1 VISNTLKSWIDCRRI
16 SSLLLLTGLV
26 SLSGCHQLTTDQRI
40 DAWMDSGGKSA
51 PTYMTSKEINAMEAR
66 RYIRVLRNTLAEKV
80 FLANSEGMRGSV
92 KLRMKLSRQG
102 DVLLCEAQS
111 TDPGAPPDLAN
122 LVTDVCWS
130 EIWSTIPES
139 LQSPVDGSLEII
151 APLIA
156 QDDVSSISDYDL
168 GHRKAGLASRFFWDN
183 LLAGHSI
190 NAFGSAHFDF
200 TANAKGQ
207 VTRCDVTLEKSY
219 FRPEAFHPD
228 PPLQKAL
235 AAQCLQLDLLQM
247 PGFQVGES
255 GELNRTVFVKYFPWK
270 NHVGKHQEKA
280 PATDKKEPAPLN
292 TSKERT

>member
-1 VISNTLKSWIDCRRI
+1 MTSIALKSWIDSRLI
-16 SSLLLLTGLV
+16 SSLLLLTGLA
-26 SLSGCHQLTTDQRI
+26 SLSGCQQLTTDQRI
-40 DAWMDSGGKSA
+40 SAWMDSGGKSA
-51 PTYMTSKEINAMEAR
+51 PTFMTSAEINAMEAR

-111 TDPGAPPDLAN
+111 TDPGAPPDFAN

-130 EIWSTIPES
+130 EIWSTIPED

-183 LLAGHSI
+183 LLTGHSI
-190 NAFGSAHFDF
+190 NAFGIARFDL

-207 VTRCDVTLEKSY
+207 IARCDVTLEKNYS
-219 FRPEAFHPD
+219 RPESFHPD
-228 PPLQKAL
+228 PALQKAL

-247 PGFQVGES
+247 PGFQVGGS
-255 GELNRTVFVKYFPWK
+255 GEVNRTVFVEYFPWK

-280 PATDKKEPAPLN
+280 AASDKKRAAPISAN
-292 TSKERT
+292 KERT

>member
-1 VISNTLKSWIDCRRI
+1 MISNTLKSWIDCRLI
-16 SSLLLLTGLV
+16 SPLLLLTGLA
-26 SLSGCHQLTTDQRI
+26 SLSGCHQLTTEQRI

-80 FLANSEGMRGSV
+80 FLANSEGLRGSV

-102 DVLLCEAQS
+102 DVLLCEARS
-111 TDPGAPPDLAN
+111 TEPDSPADFAN

-130 EIWSTIPES
+130 EIWSTIPED

-168 GHRKAGLASRFFWDN
+168 GHRKAGLESRFFWDN
-183 LLAGHSI
+183 VLARHSI
-190 NAFGSAHFDF
+190 NAFGIARFEF

-207 VTRCDVTLEKSY
+207 IARCDVTLEKSY
-219 FRPEAFHPD
+219 SRPESFHPN
-228 PPLQKAL
+228 PALQKAL
-235 AAQCLQLDLLQM
+235 ADQCLQLDLQQM
-247 PGFQVGES
+247 AGFQVGES
-255 GELNRTVFVKYFPWK
+255 GEVNRTVFVEYFPWK

-280 PATDKKEPAPLN
+280 AASDKKGAAPISAN
-292 TSKERT
+292 KERT

>member
-1 VISNTLKSWIDCRRI
+1 MISNTLKSWIDCRRI
-16 SSLLLLTGLV
+16 SSLLLLTGLA
-26 SLSGCHQLTTDQRI
+26 SLSGCHQLTTDQRLN
-40 DAWMDSGGKSA
+40 AYAESGGKSA
-51 PTYMTSKEINAMEAR
+51 PMFMTSKEIRAMEAR
-66 RYIRVLRNTLAEKV
+66 SYIRVLRRTLSNSV
-80 FLANSEGMRGSV
+80 FLANDKGMQGSV

-111 TDPGAPPDLAN
+111 TDPGAPPDFAN

-130 EIWSTIPES
+130 EIWSTIPED
-139 LQSPVDGSLEII
+139 LQSPADGSLEII

-156 QDDVSSISDYDL
+156 KDDVSPISDYSL
-168 GHRKAGLASRFFWDN
+168 TRRKAGLESRFFWDN
-183 LLAGHSI
+183 VLARHSI

-219 FRPEAFHPD
+219 SRPESFHPD
-228 PPLQKAL
+228 TALQKAL
-235 AAQCLQLDLLQM
+235 AAQCLQLDLQHM

-255 GELNRTVFVKYFPWK
+255 GVINRSVFVKYFPWK

-280 PATDKKEPAPLN
+280 QATDKKEPASLN